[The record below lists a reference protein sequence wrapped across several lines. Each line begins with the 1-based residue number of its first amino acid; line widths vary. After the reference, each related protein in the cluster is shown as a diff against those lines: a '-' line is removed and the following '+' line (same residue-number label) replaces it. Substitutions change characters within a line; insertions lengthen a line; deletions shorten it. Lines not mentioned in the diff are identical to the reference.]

1 MLKAWNMRLTRDQVY
16 GRYYFPEAW
25 EMREMKS
32 IEKFLELQDPREIP
46 WFMVRAV
53 LTLQFIMVW

>member
-1 MLKAWNMRLTRDQVY
+1 MRLTRDQVY

>member
-1 MLKAWNMRLTRDQVY
+1 MRLTRDQVY

-46 WFMVRAV
+46 WFMVSDPSATSV
-53 LTLQFIMVW
+53 LTLQFIVMW